1 MEKVYEVCVTFGD
14 GRPLNTQVKAKN
26 GVVACD
32 LIRKEHPCARVIHIL
47 GLVDAPVDNKV

>member
-32 LIRKEHPCARVIHIL
+32 LVRKEHPCARVIHIL
-47 GLVDAPVDNKV
+47 GLVDTPVDNKV